1 MSAPGVF
8 IAVNPTDEQV
18 ASIES
23 GIRAWELKAA
33 RGECSWICGYCSQT
47 FYEGMPNACPWG
59 HQSCTD
65 IIQRDKEEANRG
77 R

>member
-1 MSAPGVF
+1 MTGIF

-23 GIRAWELKAA
+23 GLRAWELKAA
-33 RGECSWICGYCSQT
+33 RGECSWICSDCSMT
-47 FYEGMPNACPWG
+47 FYEGMPDKCEHG